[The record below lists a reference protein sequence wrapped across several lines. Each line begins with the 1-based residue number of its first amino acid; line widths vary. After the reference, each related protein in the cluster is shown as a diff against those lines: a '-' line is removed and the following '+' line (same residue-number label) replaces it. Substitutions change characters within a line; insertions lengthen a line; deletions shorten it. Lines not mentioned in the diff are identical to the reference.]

1 MIPLDLKNAILD
13 VEVDPECKQAFDDV
27 RMGSKYRYVVYKIDE
42 GNGKTGKIMIDK
54 VKIFKAYNETC
65 SYFIRLFVFSLY
77 YGMDIVAY

>member
-1 MIPLDLKNAILD
+1 MAMSG

-65 SYFIRLFVFSLY
+65 SYDFYLSLVCT
-77 YGMDIVAY
+77 MEWIS

>member
-1 MIPLDLKNAILD
+1 MAMSG

-54 VKIFKAYNETC
+54 VKIKN
-65 SYFIRLFVFSLY
+65 I
-77 YGMDIVAY
+77 